1 MPHTPRKTARDFDP
15 AVMRLF
21 DQYVHGLIDRRGF
34 LKGTSGL
41 AISAAAA
48 TGLLAALS
56 PDFAAAQQVAPEDP
70 RLKAEVVGFD
80 SPAGYGKGSG
90 YLVRPADATGPLPL
104 VLVVHENRGL
114 NPHIEDIARRL
125 ALAGFLAFAPD
136 ALFPLGG
143 YPGDEDSARTLFQ
156 QLDQAKTR
164 EDMVAAAAFLASV
177 EGGNGRMGVIGFC
190 YGGAIANFLATRL
203 PDLQA
208 AVPFYGS
215 GAPLADVGKITA
227 ELLVVLASDDERV
240 NAGWP
245 AYEEALK
252 AAGVTYRMIQ
262 PPGTLHGFNN
272 DTTPRYSQEAAAL
285 AWGEALALFNRTL
298 QESAG

>member
-1 MPHTPRKTARDFDP
+1 MTQTPRKTARDFDP

-70 RLKAEVVGFD
+70 RLQASVVGFD
-80 SPAGYGKGSG
+80 SPDGYCKGSG
-90 YLVRPADATGPLPL
+90 YLVRPAQAAGPLPL

-125 ALAGFLAFAPD
+125 ALAGFVAFAPD

-143 YPGDEDSARTLFQ
+143 YPGNEDAARTLFQ

-164 EDMVAAAAFLASV
+164 EDMVAAAAYLSSV
-177 EGGNGRMGVIGFC
+177 EGGNGRIGVIGFC

-203 PDLQA
+203 HDLQA

-215 GAPLADVGKITA
+215 GAPLADVGKIKA

-262 PPGTLHGFNN
+262 PPDTQHGFNN
-272 DTTPRYSQEAAAL
+272 DTTPRFDAAGAAL
-285 AWGEALALFNRTL
+285 AWGEAVAFLKAKLG
-298 QESAG
+298 A